1 MRPPGYNGR
10 HAMGADHELRE
21 LLRELRAAGPGAL
34 VLLGCLFCISLRSRF
49 AGLSDVQRGMY
60 ATAVVFT
67 ALAVA
72 LWLARALYLR
82 LVPGHRSAEQM
93 TRAVHGM
100 AVGGLAAAGL
110 AVSAAVRLAARWV
123 ESGLSADLLGAGV
136 RDR

>member
-49 AGLSDVQRGMY
+49 AGLSDVQRGTY
-60 ATAVVFT
+60 ATSVVIT
-67 ALAVA
+67 ALAA
-72 LWLARALYLR
+72 APWLAPAACLR
-82 LVPGHRSAEQM
+82 LIPGNRSAEQM

-100 AVGGLAAAGL
+100 VAAL
-110 AVSAAVRLAARWV
+110 MVSCSRGSC
-123 ESGLSADLLGAGV
+123 EG
-136 RDR
+136 